1 MNRRIDLGH
10 QPKEF
15 RLKFAACLALPIF
28 LIIASPLAAQ
38 GTKKSAAETRAPVQ
52 QPAPAETSLPAPYD
66 AQLLRLSEVLG
77 SISYLR
83 ELCGAPQEDW
93 RRTMRQLLDS
103 DAANEPARRER
114 LTAAYNRGYRSFA
127 AVHTSCT
134 VAART
139 AEERYRNEG
148 ATLATE
154 ITSRFGN

>member
-1 MNRRIDLGH
+1 MRS
-10 QPKEF
+10 
-15 RLKFAACLALPIF
+15 AACLVLP
-28 LIIASPLAAQ
+28 LLIASALPLAAQ
-38 GTKKSAAETRAPVQ
+38 TAKKPAAETKAPVQ
-52 QPAPAETSLPAPYD
+52 QAAPTDTAKPAPYD
-66 AQLLRLSEVLG
+66 GRLLRLAEVLG

-134 VAART
+134 LAART

-148 ATLATE
+148 ATLAVE